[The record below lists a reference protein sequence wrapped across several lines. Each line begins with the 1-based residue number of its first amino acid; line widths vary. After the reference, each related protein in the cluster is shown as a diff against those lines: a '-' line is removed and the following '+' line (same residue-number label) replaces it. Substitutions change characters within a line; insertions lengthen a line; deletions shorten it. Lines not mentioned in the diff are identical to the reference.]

1 MKMANN
7 LSNCYAK
14 LMSGDNFPYL
24 LACFKPHGNI
34 SVRPVSST
42 KPLGKLDM
50 DLNRSIISEMTWVKL
65 VTSSG
70 VDQDCP
76 LFPFLVD
83 FVVEMTLPSEFEGFI
98 SH

>member
-1 MKMANN
+1 MKMANK

-24 LACFKPHGNI
+24 LACFEPHGNI
-34 SVRPVSST
+34 SVRSVSST
-42 KPLGKLDM
+42 KLLRKLDI
-50 DLNRSIISEMTWVKL
+50 DLNRSIISEMIWVKL

-70 VDQDCP
+70 VGQDCP

-83 FVVEMTLPSEFEGFI
+83 FVMEMTLSSEFEGFI
-98 SH
+98 FH